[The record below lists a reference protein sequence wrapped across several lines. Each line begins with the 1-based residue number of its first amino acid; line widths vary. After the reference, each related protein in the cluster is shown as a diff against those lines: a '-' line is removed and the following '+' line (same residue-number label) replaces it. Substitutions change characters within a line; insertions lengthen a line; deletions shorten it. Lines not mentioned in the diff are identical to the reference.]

1 MQPVD
6 SKQQKLGLIDLLS
19 VVNQANNDG
28 MDLRNFTLKV
38 VGLASRPDT
47 EYMNFGNT
55 VFMCID
61 GGNRSGNLVIYNA
74 DTEQNLRENFE
85 KALNA
90 CQMLG
95 FDEVFTDFNENL
107 LPFYEDFLDGFDMEE
122 YGYLI
127 QQLSDGRFR
136 ATMRINEDREGERDG
151 MA

>member
-1 MQPVD
+1 MQPID
-6 SKQQKLGLIDLLS
+6 SQKQKLGLVDLLS

-55 VFMCID
+55 IFMCID
-61 GGNRSGNLVIYNA
+61 GGNRSGNLIIYNV
-74 DTEQNLRENFE
+74 DTEQNLMENFE

-95 FDEVFTDFNENL
+95 FDEVFTDFNEDL
-107 LPFYEDFLDGFDMEE
+107 LPFYENFLDGFDMDE

-127 QQLSDGRFR
+127 QRLTDGRLR
-136 ATMRINEDREGERDG
+136 AVIRISEDREGERNGD
-151 MA
+151 

>member
-1 MQPVD
+1 MQPID
-6 SKQQKLGLIDLLS
+6 SKQQKLSLVDILS
-19 VVNQANNDG
+19 VVNQTNNDG

-38 VGLASRPDT
+38 VGFASRPDT

-55 VFMCID
+55 IFMCID
-61 GGNRSGNLVIYNA
+61 GGNRSGNLIIYNV

-95 FDEVFTDFNENL
+95 FDEVFTDFNEDL
-107 LPFYEDFLDGFDMEE
+107 LPFYENFLDGFDMDE

-127 QQLSDGRFR
+127 QRLTDGRLR
-136 ATMRINEDREGERDG
+136 AVIRISEDREGERNGD
-151 MA
+151 